1 MSRGP
6 HPKHGRRHSRDQHG
20 PPAESGAGSI
30 TVLLTVFLTLVLLGA
45 TAALG
50 TSVTAAA
57 RAAGAA
63 DLAALAAADAARG
76 LVAADPCTLA
86 SQTARRHG
94 AELTACTAEGDG
106 TARVQ
111 TRYTTTLPWPAHGQ
125 ARAGPPAPSIP
136 HGSAPHGSA
145 PHGSAPGR
153 SLPGPGTPR

>member
-6 HPKHGRRHSRDQHG
+6 HLLHGRRHRRDQHV

-86 SQTARRHG
+86 AQTARRHG

-111 TRYTTTLPWPAHGQ
+111 ARYTSALPWPAHGQ
-125 ARAGPPAPSIP
+125 ARAGPPAPRIP
-136 HGSAPHGSA
+136 G
-145 PHGSAPGR
+145 
-153 SLPGPGTPR
+153 